1 MPRSR
6 NLIGCLAVAALL
18 VVAGTGCQNNTQK
31 GAALGGLAGAGVGAI
46 VGKQLGNT
54 GAGALVGAG
63 TGALAGGLIGNAEDK
78 TEERDNAMRAAAYER
93 GQRIQE
99 MKAVTTRNVVEMAQS
114 GVSDDV
120 ICNAIRTRGGR
131 FDTTP
136 DSVIALKNAGVS
148 DRVIEVMQ
156 NTNSVR

>member
-1 MPRSR
+1 MPHSGNTVGR
-6 NLIGCLAVAALL
+6 L
-18 VVAGTGCQNNTQK
+18 VAGLVIAAVGAGCQNNTQK

-93 GQRIQE
+93 GERIRE
-99 MKAVTTRNVVEMAQS
+99 MRAVTTREVVDMAQHN
-114 GVSDDV
+114 VSDNL
-120 ICNAIRTRGGR
+120 ICNEIRTRGGR

-136 DSVIALKNAGVS
+136 DAIIALKNAGVS

-156 NTNSVR
+156 NMNAGH

>member
-6 NLIGCLAVAALL
+6 NLVGCLVFGLL
-18 VVAGTGCQNNTQK
+18 CAGAGVGCQNNTQR

-63 TGALAGGLIGNAEDK
+63 SGALAGGLIGNAQDK

-93 GQRIQE
+93 GERIRE
-99 MKAVTTRNVVEMAQS
+99 NRAVTTRNVVEMAQ
-114 GVSDDV
+114 GGLSDDI
-120 ICNAIRTRGGR
+120 ICNEIRTRGGR

-136 DSVIALKNAGVS
+136 DSIIALKQAGVS
-148 DRVIEVMQ
+148 DRVIEMMQ
-156 NTNSVR
+156 NTNAGH

>member
-1 MPRSR
+1 MPRSGNTLGR
-6 NLIGCLAVAALL
+6 L
-18 VVAGTGCQNNTQK
+18 VAGLVIAAACMGCQNNTQR

-63 TGALAGGLIGNAEDK
+63 TGALAGGLIGNAQDK

-93 GQRIQE
+93 GERIRE
-99 MKAVTTRNVVEMAQS
+99 MKAVTTRNVVEMAQ
-114 GVSDDV
+114 GGLSDDI
-120 ICNAIRTRGGR
+120 ICNEIRTRGGR

-136 DSVIALKNAGVS
+136 DSIIALKQAGVS
-148 DRVIEVMQ
+148 DRVIEMMQ
-156 NTNSVR
+156 NTNAGH

>member
-6 NLIGCLAVAALL
+6 NFIGCLVVASFVAA
-18 VVAGTGCQNNTQK
+18 AGAGCQNNTQK

-63 TGALAGGLIGNAEDK
+63 TGALAGGLVGNAEDK
-78 TEERDNAMRAAAYER
+78 AEERDNALRSAAYEH

-99 MKAVTTRNVVEMAQS
+99 MRAVTTRNVVEMAQG

-136 DSVIALKNAGVS
+136 DAIIALKNAGVS

-156 NTNSVR
+156 NTNAGR

>member
-1 MPRSR
+1 
-6 NLIGCLAVAALL
+6 G
-18 VVAGTGCQNNTQK
+18 GCQNNTQK
-31 GAALGGLAGAGVGAI
+31 GAAIGGLGGAAVGAI

-78 TEERDNAMRAAAYER
+78 AEERDNALRAAAHER
-93 GQRIQE
+93 SARIQE
-99 MKAVTTRNVVEMAQS
+99 ARAITTREVVDMSQQN
-114 GVSDDV
+114 VSDDV

-136 DSVIALKNAGVS
+136 DGIIALKNAGVS
-148 DRVIEVMQ
+148 DRVIEMMQ
-156 NTNSVR
+156 NTSRGY